1 MLAALNKS
9 SIGQANCGGHPAA
22 VQPGGQQ
29 SPAVQPGGQ
38 QTPPVRTSRR
48 TTAHDNPGYFV
59 DQTGFFIR
67 LIQKTTHFLP
77 VRTTSSH
84 K

>member
-29 SPAVQPGGQ
+29 SPAVQ

-59 DQTGFFIR
+59 DKTVFFIR
-67 LIQKTTHFLP
+67 LIQKQHVFCQSEQNLL
-77 VRTTSSH
+77 
-84 K
+84 